1 VKTIKTALVALA
13 FLITFVSSALAQTM
27 SNDDYKIRMGN
38 LNSVAGKSTGDQKLN
53 ITVGQTGPGLYSG
66 PNYKVRAGFQY
77 ISSIIPFRFS
87 VSDVAVALGTLTP
100 NNPIF
105 RTAILTVSNQSAGG
119 YSVTLSQNHQLLVPA
134 SGAIIGDTTCD
145 GGTCSETTA
154 AAWTSSVVYGWGY
167 RCDLVSGSNYCVSD
181 FSSADNYKQFAD
193 LSKNES
199 AQTVMTGAT
208 GRSQQAQITYKVNI
222 SASQF
227 AGFYTNV
234 VSYIATPTY

>member
-1 VKTIKTALVALA
+1 MKIFTLASLLILIFAGVAH
-13 FLITFVSSALAQTM
+13 AQTM
-27 SNDDYKIRMGN
+27 SNDAYKIRMGN
-38 LNSVAGKSTGDQKLN
+38 LNSVSGKSTGDQKLN

-87 VSDVAVALGTLTP
+87 VSDIAVTLGTLTP

-105 RTAILTVSNQSAGG
+105 RTAILTISNQSAGG
-119 YSVTLSQNHQLLVPA
+119 YSVTISQNHQLLVPA
-134 SGAIIGDTTCD
+134 SGAIIPDTTCD
-145 GGTCSETTA
+145 SGTCSQTSP

-181 FSSADNYKQFAD
+181 FSNANYYKQFAD
-193 LSKNES
+193 LSKSES

-208 GRSQQAQITYKVNI
+208 GRNQQAQITYKVNI
-222 SASQF
+222 PASQF

>member
-1 VKTIKTALVALA
+1 
-13 FLITFVSSALAQTM
+13 
-27 SNDDYKIRMGN
+27 MGN

-87 VSDVAVALGTLTP
+87 VSDVSVSLGTLTP

-119 YSVTLSQNHQLLVPA
+119 YAVTISQNHQLLVPA
-134 SGAIIGDTTCD
+134 SGALIPDTTCD
-145 GGTCSETTA
+145 GGACSETTA
-154 AAWTSSVVYGWGY
+154 AAWTSSVIYGWGY
-167 RCDLVSGSNYCVSD
+167 RCDLVTGSNYCVSA
-181 FSSADNYKQFAD
+181 FSDSDYYKQFAD
-193 LSKNES
+193 LSKIET
-199 AQTVMTGAT
+199 AQTVMSGAT
-208 GRSQQAQITYKVNI
+208 GRDQKAQITYKVNI
-222 SASQF
+222 AASQF

-234 VSYIATPTY
+234 INYIATPTY